1 MNTREQALE
10 RTKNWWYCDNIITHP
25 GQVGLLHMGF
35 PRVFIL
41 MRDYDVAYWASYE
54 KWKEDLI
61 EVNFFDSADRQNTS
75 NGDLEIL
82 LIDAWNFLCL
92 EEQEEER
99 KAQEYEDY
107 IDF

>member
-10 RTKNWWYCDNIITHP
+10 HTKNWWYCDNIIIHP
-25 GQVGLLHMGF
+25 KQVGLLHMGF

-41 MRDYDVAYWASYE
+41 MRDYDVAYWAAYE

-61 EVNFFDSADRQNTS
+61 EVNFFDRTDRLNTS

-99 KAQEYEDY
+99 RATEYMEDF
-107 IDF
+107 D

>member
-1 MNTREQALE
+1 MKRKELIE
-10 RTKNWWYCDNIITHP
+10 RTKNWWYCDNIIDHP
-25 GQVGLLHMGF
+25 KQVGLLHMGF

-41 MRDYDVAYWASYE
+41 MRDYDVAYWAAYE

-61 EVNFFDSADRQNTS
+61 EVNFFDRTDRLNTTE
-75 NGDLEIL
+75 GDLEIL

-99 KAQEYEDY
+99 KAQEYEDD